1 MIALKAFDGVTI
13 YSVHKIYTYGRIT
26 NHNVISAVVCVVK
39 QVIVH
44 RTWIRLVFVI
54 RGEEDGVCKNVLPYS
69 S

>member
-1 MIALKAFDGVTI
+1 MGLRFTPYIKYI
-13 YSVHKIYTYGRIT
+13 RTYGRIT

-54 RGEEDGVCKNVLPYS
+54 RGEEDGVCKMFFRTPPRATKK
-69 S
+69 